1 MASRREIQF
10 TINDDG
16 EVSIQVLGVKG
27 EECERLT
34 REIELALGVVSTR
47 QHTSEY
53 YVQAESA
60 QTVGS
65 GDGGGDGTE

>member
-1 MASRREIQF
+1 MATRREIQF
-10 TINDDG
+10 TIDDNG

-27 EECERLT
+27 AECERIT
-34 REIELALGVVSTR
+34 REIELALGMVSAR

-53 YVQAESA
+53 YQQAETG

-65 GDGGGDGTE
+65 GDEAGQ